1 LKVVIA
7 SSSYVS
13 KPLISLLSSSREH
26 ELIGLITN
34 PDKATGR
41 GMNIVPNELASWWMS
56 NGINVLKPEG
66 RDNLKD
72 LIKTLNPEI
81 VITIAYGQIIPE
93 DFLNLPKYG
102 WINVHF
108 SSLPRWRGAAP
119 VQWAILSADKETG
132 VTIFQ
137 LDKGMDTGPV
147 YLSESVSIERDETT
161 EMLLTRLSNIGADL
175 AIQSLSKIQTGIE
188 PVAQLNSG
196 VTLAPKITKN
206 DGKINWHENTD
217 EIFNRYRALA
227 GNPGIW
233 TLLGELRLKIDSLE
247 ISNRVEKISP
257 AEVLISDEH
266 LLVGA
271 NNGVIEIK
279 TLTPAGRSQMSAAE
293 FIRGLPNRSGL
304 QLG

>member
-1 LKVVIA
+1 MKVVIA

-13 KPLISLLSSSREH
+13 KPLISLLSSSSEH

-41 GMNIVPNELASWWMS
+41 GMNIVPNELASWGVS
-56 NGINVLKPEG
+56 NGINVLKPDS
-66 RDNLKD
+66 RSNLKD
-72 LIKTLNPEI
+72 LIEKLNPEI
-81 VITIAYGQIIPE
+81 VITIAYGQLIPE
-93 DFLNLPKYG
+93 EILNLPKHG

-119 VQWAILSADKETG
+119 VQWAILSADKESG
-132 VTIFQ
+132 VTIFK

-147 YLSESVSIERDETT
+147 YLSKSVSIEPNETT
-161 EMLLTRLSNIGADL
+161 ELLLTRLSHIGADL
-175 AIQSLSKIQTGIE
+175 AIQSLVVIQRGSE

-206 DGKINWHENTD
+206 DGKINWHENTS
-217 EIFNRYRALA
+217 EIFNRYRALS

-247 ISNRVEKISP
+247 ISNRTEKLSP
-257 AEVLISDEH
+257 SEVLIADEL

-279 TLTPAGRSQMSAAE
+279 TLTPAGRTQMSAAE
-293 FIRGLPNRSGL
+293 FIRGLSNRSGL

>member
-1 LKVVIA
+1 MKVLIA
-7 SSSYVS
+7 SSSFVS
-13 KPLISLLSSSREH
+13 KPLISLLSSSNEH
-26 ELIGLITN
+26 ELLGLITN

-41 GMNIVPNELASWWMS
+41 GMNIVPNELASWGMS
-56 NGINVLKPEG
+56 NGINVLKPIG

-93 DFLNLPKYG
+93 DLLNLPKYG

-119 VQWAILSADKETG
+119 VQWAILSSDTESG
-132 VTIFQ
+132 VTVFK

-147 YLSESVSIERDETT
+147 YLTKTVSIEPDETT
-161 EMLLTRLSNIGADL
+161 ELLLTRLSDIGADL
-175 AIQSLSKIQTGIE
+175 AIQSLAVIQGGTE

-196 VTLAPKITKN
+196 VTLAPKINKN
-206 DGKINWHENTD
+206 DGKINWHVNAN

-233 TLLGELRLKIDSLE
+233 TLLGEVRLKIDSLE
-247 ISNRVEKISP
+247 ISNRTEKLSP
-257 AEVLISDEH
+257 SEVLISDEH

-279 TLTPAGRSQMSAAE
+279 TITPAGRSQMSAAE

-304 QLG
+304 KLG

>member
-1 LKVVIA
+1 VVIA
-7 SSSYVS
+7 SSSFVS
-13 KPLISLLSSSREH
+13 KPLISLLSSSNEH
-26 ELIGLITN
+26 ELLGLITN

-41 GMNIVPNELASWWMS
+41 GMNIVPNDLASWGMS
-56 NGINVLKPEG
+56 NGINVLKPIG
-66 RDNLKD
+66 HDNLKD

-93 DFLNLPKYG
+93 DLLNLPKYG

-119 VQWAILSADKETG
+119 VQWAILSSDTESG
-132 VTIFQ
+132 VTVFK

-147 YLSESVSIERDETT
+147 YLTKTVSIKPDETT
-161 EMLLTRLSNIGADL
+161 ELLLTRLSNIGADL
-175 AIQSLSKIQTGIE
+175 AIQSLAVIQGGTE

-196 VTLAPKITKN
+196 VTLAPKINKN
-206 DGKINWHENTD
+206 DGKINWHVNAN

-233 TLLGELRLKIDSLE
+233 TLLGEVRLKIDSLE
-247 ISNRVEKISP
+247 ISNRTEKLSP
-257 AEVLISDEH
+257 SEVLISDEH

-279 TLTPAGRSQMSAAE
+279 TITPAGRSQMSAAE

-304 QLG
+304 KLG

>member
-1 LKVVIA
+1 VLIA
-7 SSSYVS
+7 SSSFVS
-13 KPLISLLSSSREH
+13 KPLISLLSSSNEH
-26 ELIGLITN
+26 ELLGLITN

-41 GMNIVPNELASWWMS
+41 GMNIVPNEIASWGMS
-56 NGINVLKPEG
+56 NGINVFKPIG

-93 DFLNLPKYG
+93 DLLNLPKYG

-119 VQWAILSADKETG
+119 VQWAILSSDTESG
-132 VTIFQ
+132 VTVFK

-147 YLSESVSIERDETT
+147 YLTKTVSIEPDETT
-161 EMLLTRLSNIGADL
+161 ELLLTRLSNIGADL
-175 AIQSLSKIQTGIE
+175 AIQSLAVIQGGTE

-196 VTLAPKITKN
+196 VTLAPKINKN
-206 DGKINWHENTD
+206 DGKINWHVNTN

-233 TLLGELRLKIDSLE
+233 TLLGEVRLKIDSLE
-247 ISNRVEKISP
+247 ISNRTEKLSP
-257 AEVLISDEH
+257 SEVLISDEH

-279 TLTPAGRSQMSAAE
+279 TITPAGRSQMSAAE

-304 QLG
+304 KLG

>member
-1 LKVVIA
+1 MKVVIA

-41 GMNIVPNELASWWMS
+41 GMNIVPNELASWGMS

-132 VTIFQ
+132 VTIFH

-175 AIQSLSKIQTGIE
+175 AIQSLSKIQTGIK
-188 PVAQLNSG
+188 PVAQSNSG

-247 ISNRVEKISP
+247 ISSRVEKISP

-293 FIRGLPNRSGL
+293 FIRGLTNKSGL

>member
-1 LKVVIA
+1 MKVVIA

-41 GMNIVPNELASWWMS
+41 GMNIVPNELASWGML

-175 AIQSLSKIQTGIE
+175 AIQSLSKIQTGIK
-188 PVAQLNSG
+188 PVAQFNSG

-206 DGKINWHENTD
+206 DGKIDWHENTD

-293 FIRGLPNRSGL
+293 FIRGLTNKSGL

>member
-1 LKVVIA
+1 MLIA
-7 SSSYVS
+7 SSSFVS
-13 KPLISLLSSSREH
+13 KPLISLLSSSNEH
-26 ELIGLITN
+26 ELLGLITN

-41 GMNIVPNELASWWMS
+41 GMNIVPNELASWGMS
-56 NGINVLKPEG
+56 NGINVFKPIG

-93 DFLNLPKYG
+93 DLLNLPKYG
-102 WINVHF
+102 WLNVHF

-119 VQWAILSADKETG
+119 VQWAILSSDTESG
-132 VTIFQ
+132 VTVFK

-147 YLSESVSIERDETT
+147 YLTKTVSIEPDETT
-161 EMLLTRLSNIGADL
+161 ELLLTRLSDIGADL
-175 AIQSLSKIQTGIE
+175 AIQSLAVIQGGTE

-196 VTLAPKITKN
+196 VTLAPKINKN
-206 DGKINWHENTD
+206 DGKINWHESTS

-233 TLLGELRLKIDSLE
+233 TLLGEVRLKIDSLD
-247 ISNRVEKISP
+247 ISNRTEKLSP
-257 AEVLISDEH
+257 SEVLISDEH

-279 TLTPAGRSQMSAAE
+279 TITPAGRSQMSAAE

-304 QLG
+304 KLG

>member
-41 GMNIVPNELASWWMS
+41 GMNIVANELASWGMS

>member
-41 GMNIVPNELASWWMS
+41 GMNIVPNELASWGMS

-175 AIQSLSKIQTGIE
+175 AIQSLSKIQTGIK
-188 PVAQLNSG
+188 PVAQFNYG

-293 FIRGLPNRSGL
+293 FIRGLTNKSGL

>member
-1 LKVVIA
+1 MKVVIA

-41 GMNIVPNELASWWMS
+41 GMNIVPNELASWGMS

-72 LIKTLNPEI
+72 LIKTLNPDI

-247 ISNRVEKISP
+247 ISSRVEKISP

-293 FIRGLPNRSGL
+293 FIRGLTNKSGL

>member
-1 LKVVIA
+1 MKVVIA

-13 KPLISLLSSSREH
+13 KPLISLLSSSNEH

-41 GMNIVPNELASWWMS
+41 GMNIVPNELASWGVS
-56 NGINVLKPEG
+56 NGINVLKPDSRG
-66 RDNLKD
+66 NLKD
-72 LIKTLNPEI
+72 LIETLNPEI
-81 VITIAYGQIIPE
+81 VITIAYGQLIPE
-93 DFLNLPKYG
+93 ELLNLPKYG

-119 VQWAILSADKETG
+119 VQWAILSADKESG
-132 VTIFQ
+132 VTIFK

-147 YLSESVSIERDETT
+147 YLSKSVSIEPDETA
-161 EMLLTRLSNIGADL
+161 ELLLTRLSHIGADL
-175 AIQSLSKIQTGIE
+175 AIQSLVVIQRGSE
-188 PVAQLNSG
+188 PVAQLSSG

-206 DGKINWHENTD
+206 DGKIDWYENTS
-217 EIFNRYRALA
+217 EIFNRYRALS

-233 TLLGELRLKIDSLE
+233 TFLGDLRLKIDALE
-247 ISNRVEKISP
+247 ISNRTEKLSP
-257 AEVLISDEH
+257 SEVLIADEH
-266 LLVGA
+266 LLVGTSD
-271 NNGVIEIK
+271 GVIEIK
-279 TLTPAGRSQMSAAE
+279 NLTPAGRSQMSAAE

>member
-1 LKVVIA
+1 MKVVIA
-7 SSSYVS
+7 SSSFVS
-13 KPLISLLSSSREH
+13 KPLISLLSSSNEH
-26 ELIGLITN
+26 ELLGLITN

-41 GMNIVPNELASWWMS
+41 GMNIVPNDLASWGMS
-56 NGINVLKPEG
+56 NGINVLKPIG
-66 RDNLKD
+66 HDNLKD

-93 DFLNLPKYG
+93 DLLNLPKYG

-119 VQWAILSADKETG
+119 VQWAILSSDTESG
-132 VTIFQ
+132 VTVFK

-147 YLSESVSIERDETT
+147 YLTKTVSIKPDETT
-161 EMLLTRLSNIGADL
+161 ELLLTRLSNIGADL
-175 AIQSLSKIQTGIE
+175 AIQSLAVIQAGTE

-196 VTLAPKITKN
+196 VTLAPKINKN
-206 DGKINWHENTD
+206 DGKINWHVNAI

-233 TLLGELRLKIDSLE
+233 TLLGEVRLKIDSLE
-247 ISNRVEKISP
+247 ISNRTEKLSP
-257 AEVLISDEH
+257 SEVLISDEH

-279 TLTPAGRSQMSAAE
+279 TITPAGRSQMSAAE

-304 QLG
+304 KLG

>member
-1 LKVVIA
+1 MVIA
-7 SSSYVS
+7 SSSFVS
-13 KPLISLLSSSREH
+13 KPLISLLSSSNEH
-26 ELIGLITN
+26 ELLGLITN

-41 GMNIVPNELASWWMS
+41 GMNIVPNELASWGMS
-56 NGINVLKPEG
+56 NGINVLKPIG

-93 DFLNLPKYG
+93 DLLNLPKYG

-119 VQWAILSADKETG
+119 VQWAILSSDTESG
-132 VTIFQ
+132 VTVFK

-147 YLSESVSIERDETT
+147 YLTKTVSIEPDETT
-161 EMLLTRLSNIGADL
+161 ELLLTRLSNIGADL
-175 AIQSLSKIQTGIE
+175 AIQSLAVIQGGTE

-196 VTLAPKITKN
+196 VTLAPKINKN
-206 DGKINWHENTD
+206 DGKINWHVNTN

-233 TLLGELRLKIDSLE
+233 TLLGEVRLKIDSLE
-247 ISNRVEKISP
+247 ISNRTEKLSP
-257 AEVLISDEH
+257 SEVLISDEH

-279 TLTPAGRSQMSAAE
+279 TITPAGRSQMSAAE

-304 QLG
+304 KLG

>member
-1 LKVVIA
+1 MKVLIA
-7 SSSYVS
+7 SSSFVS
-13 KPLISLLSSSREH
+13 KPLISLLSSSNEH
-26 ELIGLITN
+26 ELLGLITN

-41 GMNIVPNELASWWMS
+41 GMNIVPNELASWGMS
-56 NGINVLKPEG
+56 NGINVLKPIG

-93 DFLNLPKYG
+93 DLLNLPKYG

-119 VQWAILSADKETG
+119 VQWAILSSDTESG
-132 VTIFQ
+132 VTVFK

-147 YLSESVSIERDETT
+147 YLTKTVSIEPDETT
-161 EMLLTRLSNIGADL
+161 ELLLTRLSNIGADL
-175 AIQSLSKIQTGIE
+175 AIQSLAVIQSGTE

-206 DGKINWHENTD
+206 DGKINWHENTS

-233 TLLGELRLKIDSLE
+233 TLLGEVRLKIDSLD
-247 ISNRVEKISP
+247 ISNRTEKLSP
-257 AEVLISDEH
+257 SEVLISDEH

-279 TLTPAGRSQMSAAE
+279 TITPAGRSQMSAAE

-304 QLG
+304 KLG

>member
-1 LKVVIA
+1 MVIA

-13 KPLISLLSSSREH
+13 KPLISLLSSSDEH

-41 GMNIVPNELASWWMS
+41 GMNIVPNELASWGMS
-56 NGINVLKPEG
+56 NGINVLKPDS
-66 RDNLKD
+66 RDHLKD
-72 LIKTLNPEI
+72 LIKTLNPDI
-81 VITIAYGQIIPE
+81 VITIAYGQLIPE
-93 DFLNLPKYG
+93 ELLNLPKHG

-175 AIQSLSKIQTGIE
+175 AIQSLSKIQTGIK
-188 PVAQLNSG
+188 PVAQFNSG

-206 DGKINWHENTD
+206 DGKIDWHENTD

-293 FIRGLPNRSGL
+293 FIRGLTNKSGL

>member
-1 LKVVIA
+1 MKVVIA
-7 SSSYVS
+7 SSSFVS
-13 KPLISLLSSSREH
+13 KPLISLLSSSNEH
-26 ELIGLITN
+26 ELLGLITN

-41 GMNIVPNELASWWMS
+41 GMNIVPNDLASWGMS
-56 NGINVLKPEG
+56 NGINVLKPIG
-66 RDNLKD
+66 HDNLKD

-93 DFLNLPKYG
+93 DLLNLPKYG

-119 VQWAILSADKETG
+119 VQWAILSSDTESG
-132 VTIFQ
+132 VTVFK

-147 YLSESVSIERDETT
+147 YLTKTVSIEPDETT
-161 EMLLTRLSNIGADL
+161 ELLLTRLSNIGADL
-175 AIQSLSKIQTGIE
+175 AIQSLAVIQGGTE

-196 VTLAPKITKN
+196 VTLAPKINKN
-206 DGKINWHENTD
+206 DGKINWHVNAN

-233 TLLGELRLKIDSLE
+233 TLLGEVRLKIDSLE
-247 ISNRVEKISP
+247 ISNRTEKLSP
-257 AEVLISDEH
+257 SEVLISDEH

-279 TLTPAGRSQMSAAE
+279 TITPAGRSQMSAAE

-304 QLG
+304 KLG

>member
-1 LKVVIA
+1 MKVVIA

-41 GMNIVPNELASWWMS
+41 GMNIVPNELASWGMS

-161 EMLLTRLSNIGADL
+161 EILLTRLSNIGADL

-293 FIRGLPNRSGL
+293 FIRGLPNKSGL

>member
-1 LKVVIA
+1 
-7 SSSYVS
+7 
-13 KPLISLLSSSREH
+13 
-26 ELIGLITN
+26 
-34 PDKATGR
+34 
-41 GMNIVPNELASWWMS
+41 
-56 NGINVLKPEG
+56 
-66 RDNLKD
+66 
-72 LIKTLNPEI
+72 
-81 VITIAYGQIIPE
+81 
-93 DFLNLPKYG
+93 
-102 WINVHF
+102 
-108 SSLPRWRGAAP
+108 
-119 VQWAILSADKETG
+119 
-132 VTIFQ
+132 
-137 LDKGMDTGPV
+137 MDTGPV

-175 AIQSLSKIQTGIE
+175 AIQSLSKIQTGIK
-188 PVAQLNSG
+188 PVAQFNSG

-206 DGKINWHENTD
+206 DGKIDWHENTD

-293 FIRGLPNRSGL
+293 FIRGLTNKSGL

>member
-1 LKVVIA
+1 MVIA

-13 KPLISLLSSSREH
+13 KPLISLLSSSNEH

-41 GMNIVPNELASWWMS
+41 GMNIVPNELASWGMS

-175 AIQSLSKIQTGIE
+175 AIQSLSKIQTGIK
-188 PVAQLNSG
+188 PVAQFNSG

-293 FIRGLPNRSGL
+293 FIRGLTNKSGL

>member
-13 KPLISLLSSSREH
+13 KPLISLLSSSSEH

-41 GMNIVPNELASWWMS
+41 GMNIVPNELASWGVS
-56 NGINVLKPEG
+56 NGINVLKPDG
-66 RDNLKD
+66 RGNLKD
-72 LIKTLNPEI
+72 LIKALNPEI
-81 VITIAYGQIIPE
+81 VITIAYGQLIPE
-93 DFLNLPKYG
+93 DLLNFPKHG

-119 VQWAILSADKETG
+119 VQWAILSADKESG
-132 VTIFQ
+132 VTIFK

-147 YLSESVSIERDETT
+147 YFSKSVSIEPDETT
-161 EMLLTRLSNIGADL
+161 ELLLTRLSHIGADL
-175 AIQSLSKIQTGIE
+175 AIQSLVVIQRGSE

-206 DGKINWHENTD
+206 DGKINWHENTT
-217 EIFNRYRALA
+217 EIFNRYRALS

-233 TLLGELRLKIDSLE
+233 TLLGEHRLKIDSLE
-247 ISNRVEKISP
+247 ISNRTEQLSP
-257 AEVLISDEH
+257 GEVLIADEH
-266 LLVGA
+266 LFVGA

-279 TLTPAGRSQMSAAE
+279 TLTPAGRTQMNAAE

>member
-1 LKVVIA
+1 MKVVIA

-41 GMNIVPNELASWWMS
+41 GMNIVPNELASWGMS

-72 LIKTLNPEI
+72 LIKTLNPDI
-81 VITIAYGQIIPE
+81 VITVAYGQIIPE

-217 EIFNRYRALA
+217 EIYNRYRALA

-293 FIRGLPNRSGL
+293 FIRGLTNKSGL

>member
-1 LKVVIA
+1 MVIA
-7 SSSYVS
+7 SSSFVS
-13 KPLISLLSSSREH
+13 KPLISLLSSSNEH
-26 ELIGLITN
+26 EVLGLITN

-41 GMNIVPNELASWWMS
+41 GMNIVPNELASWGMS
-56 NGINVLKPEG
+56 NGINVLKPIG

-93 DFLNLPKYG
+93 DLLNLPKYG

-119 VQWAILSADKETG
+119 VQWAILSSDTESG
-132 VTIFQ
+132 VTVFK

-147 YLSESVSIERDETT
+147 YLTKTVSIEPDETT
-161 EMLLTRLSNIGADL
+161 ELLLTRLSNIGADL
-175 AIQSLSKIQTGIE
+175 AIQSLAVIQGGTE

-196 VTLAPKITKN
+196 VTLAPKINKN
-206 DGKINWHENTD
+206 DGKINWHVNAN

-233 TLLGELRLKIDSLE
+233 TLLGEVRLKIDSLE
-247 ISNRVEKISP
+247 ISNRTEKLSP
-257 AEVLISDEH
+257 SEVLISDEH

-279 TLTPAGRSQMSAAE
+279 TITPAGRSQMSAAE

-304 QLG
+304 KLG

>member
-1 LKVVIA
+1 MKVVIA

-41 GMNIVPNELASWWMS
+41 GMNIVPNELASWGMS

-188 PVAQLNSG
+188 PVAQLHSG

-206 DGKINWHENTD
+206 DGEINWHKNAD

-293 FIRGLPNRSGL
+293 FIRGLTNKSGL
-304 QLG
+304 KLG

>member
-1 LKVVIA
+1 MKVVIA

-41 GMNIVPNELASWWMS
+41 GMNIVPNELASWGMS

-147 YLSESVSIERDETT
+147 YLSESVSIERYETT

-175 AIQSLSKIQTGIE
+175 AIQSLSKIQTGIK
-188 PVAQLNSG
+188 PVAQFNSG

-247 ISNRVEKISP
+247 ISSRVEKISP

>member
-1 LKVVIA
+1 MKVVIA

-41 GMNIVPNELASWWMS
+41 GMNIVPNELASWGMS

-147 YLSESVSIERDETT
+147 YLSKSVSIERDETT

-175 AIQSLSKIQTGIE
+175 AIQSLSKIQTGIK
-188 PVAQLNSG
+188 PVAQFNSG

-293 FIRGLPNRSGL
+293 FIRGLTNKSGL

>member
-41 GMNIVPNELASWWMS
+41 GMNIVPNELASWGMS

-161 EMLLTRLSNIGADL
+161 EILLTRLSNIGADL

-188 PVAQLNSG
+188 PVAQSNSG

-247 ISNRVEKISP
+247 ISSRVEKISP

>member
-41 GMNIVPNELASWWMS
+41 GMNIVANELASWGMS

-175 AIQSLSKIQTGIE
+175 ALQSLSKIQTGIE